1 MDNYIGYNIKFYREK
16 AKLTQTEL
24 ADKINKNIRTLQKYE
39 KGDIAPTFSIIK
51 KIAKILEVSPYDII
65 RNAKDPKETV
75 TPIDT
80 DIKKEMVNHPSH
92 YNMGKYEAIDVIEDW
107 NLGFNLGNALKYL
120 SRAGHKDD
128 IIQDLKKAKWYID
141 REIQRL
147 AKGEISCK

>member
-39 KGDIAPTFSIIK
+39 KGDITPTFDIIK
-51 KIAKILEVSPYDII
+51 EIAEILGVSPYDIV
-65 RNAKDPKETV
+65 RNAKAPKEVT

-80 DIKKEMVNHPSH
+80 DVKKEMVDHPAH
-92 YNMGKYEAIDVIEDW
+92 YNRGKYEAIDIIESLEM
-107 NLGFNLGNALKYL
+107 NFNLGNALKYL
-120 SRAGHKDD
+120 FRAGHKDD
-128 IIQDLKKAKWYID
+128 IIQDLKKAKWYLE

-147 AKGEISCK
+147 SKGE

>member
-39 KGDIAPTFSIIK
+39 KGDIAPTFNVIK
-51 KIAKILEVSPYDII
+51 KIAEILEVSPYDIV
-65 RNAKDPKETV
+65 RNVKALKEAV
-75 TPIDT
+75 TPIGT
-80 DIKKEMVNHPSH
+80 DVKKEMVNHPKH
-92 YNMGKYEAIDVIEDW
+92 YNRGKYEAIDVIEDW
-107 NLGFNLGNALKYL
+107 QMNFSLGNALKYL

-147 AKGEISCK
+147 SKGE

>member
-39 KGDIAPTFSIIK
+39 KGDIAPTFNIVK
-51 KIAKILEVSPYDII
+51 EIAETLGVSPYDIV
-65 RNAKDPKETV
+65 RNAKALKEAV

-80 DIKKEMVNHPSH
+80 DVKKEMVDHPSH
-92 YNMGKYEAIDVIEDW
+92 YNRGKYEAIDVIEDW
-107 NLGFNLGNALKYL
+107 NLGFNLGNAVKYI

-128 IIQDLKKAKWYID
+128 IIQDLKKAKWYLG

-147 AKGEISCK
+147 ENK

>member
-39 KGDIAPTFSIIK
+39 KGDIAPTFNIIK
-51 KIAKILEVSPYDII
+51 KIAEILGVSPYDIV
-65 RNAKDPKETV
+65 RNAKALKEIT

-80 DIKKEMVNHPSH
+80 DVKKEMVDHPAH
-92 YNMGKYEAIDVIEDW
+92 YNRGKYEAIDIIESLEM
-107 NLGFNLGNALKYL
+107 NFNLGNAFKYL
-120 SRAGHKDD
+120 FRVGHKDD
-128 IIQDLKKAKWYID
+128 IVQELKKAKWYLD

-147 AKGEISCK
+147 SKKGE